1 MCLMGEND
9 VSKRVLV
16 VDDDSDFVRILEL
29 YLKLSGLD
37 VSCASC
43 GMGALEEVR
52 ITSPSA
58 VILDMAMP
66 DIDGVEVCR
75 YIREKMGDTKTAVIA
90 LTALSG
96 SKARRDMLQA
106 GADEFFTKPC
116 DFELIFKA
124 VEQHTS

>member
-1 MCLMGEND
+1 MGDND
-9 VSKRVLV
+9 GTTRVLL

-37 VSCASC
+37 VSCAFC
-43 GMGALEEVR
+43 GMGALEELR
-52 ITSPSA
+52 MAPPSA
-58 VILDMAMP
+58 VILDLVMP

-75 YIREKMGDTKTAVIA
+75 FIREKMGDTKMPVIA
-90 LTALSG
+90 VTALSDT
-96 SKARRDMLQA
+96 KARREILQA

-124 VEQHTS
+124 VEQYTS

>member
-1 MCLMGEND
+1 MDEND
-9 VSKRVLV
+9 DMKRVLL

-37 VSCASC
+37 VSCAFC
-43 GMGALEEVR
+43 GMGALEELR

-58 VILDMAMP
+58 VILDLMMP
-66 DIDGVEVCR
+66 DIGGVEVCR
-75 YIREKMGDTKTAVIA
+75 FIREKMGDKKMPVIV
-90 LTALSG
+90 LTALSDT
-96 SKARRDMLQA
+96 KARREILQA

>member
-1 MCLMGEND
+1 MGEND
-9 VSKRVLV
+9 DTKRVLL

-37 VSCASC
+37 VSCAFC
-43 GMGALEEVR
+43 GMGALEELR

-58 VILDMAMP
+58 VILDLVMP
-66 DIDGVEVCR
+66 DINGVEVCR
-75 YIREKMGDTKTAVIA
+75 FIREKLGDKKMPVIV
-90 LTALSG
+90 LTALSDTR
-96 SKARRDMLQA
+96 ARREILQA

-116 DFELIFKA
+116 DFEMIFKA

>member
-1 MCLMGEND
+1 MGEND
-9 VSKRVLV
+9 DTKRVLL

-37 VSCASC
+37 VSCAFC
-43 GMGALEEVR
+43 GMGALEELR

-58 VILDMAMP
+58 VILDLVMP

-75 YIREKMGDTKTAVIA
+75 FIREKLGDKKMPVIV
-90 LTALSG
+90 LTALSDT
-96 SKARRDMLQA
+96 KARREILQA